1 MTTIVPRLP
10 TSWNGGP
17 PAGCPDRPRMSVSP
31 PKVGYMNQHPPLHVV
46 LRRGVIWS
54 VCVLLSIVLAPP
66 ASADPTDEVNPWI
79 GTGGGRPWFSGNTT
93 PAASLP
99 FGMVQL
105 GPDTTSNTSTGAP
118 SASASGYSYSDT
130 HVRGFSPTHLSGAG
144 ASALGDVPVLPVPGA
159 LPADP
164 GSATSPLDHGR
175 EKAGP
180 GWYTATLGN
189 GTRVRLAAALRSGVA
204 EYTFPAGVRRGHLLV
219 KSTGSLGGVHRAS
232 TRFPN
237 DRTVVV
243 AVRARAM
250 RGFVESY
257 KVYVRMEF
265 NRPFTAHGQWGAREG
280 GWLRFPTR
288 KKRTVRARI
297 GVSFVDAPGAANNLR
312 AARTSFSYLKARDSA
327 VRLWDREL
335 DRVSPAGG
343 TASERTT
350 FRTALAHAF
359 GQPLLDSDA
368 DRRHRAFDG
377 TVRRVPRGHRN
388 YTAIGGWDVYRTQMP
403 LLAWLRPDVASDIAR
418 SLVRAAKTGGFLPRW
433 PFPGQY
439 TQIMNGDS
447 AAPTV
452 AAAWAFNARD
462 FPLRRATRLLSR
474 QAERTDLPPG
484 QGWFTA
490 RPGSVDYLAK
500 GYVPNTTPE
509 RLMNST
515 SGGSTT
521 LEYATDDFAL
531 SRLARATGLAGISA
545 RARQRS
551 GNWRTLLDPDRALL
565 LPRDAA
571 GSFPPADYRVN
582 NCCDGFQEGSAA
594 QYTWMVP
601 HDMGGLLSALG
612 TEDQVLARLQHHH
625 ERLNKGAGQYAWL
638 GNQPSLATPWAYL
651 WLGRPDLTQEVVARA
666 RTELWS
672 NSPDG
677 LPGNDDLGS
686 LSSWYVWAAL
696 GLYPLT
702 PGTSAVGI
710 SVPAF
715 ESVTVRARG
724 RRPMVIRRT
733 GDGARVS
740 NVLLGGKP
748 QSASWFNA
756 GRRWPRSIEIRTTD
770 DPSPTWGTHPTDRPP
785 SWPVN

>member
-1 MTTIVPRLP
+1 
-10 TSWNGGP
+10 
-17 PAGCPDRPRMSVSP
+17 MSVAP
-31 PKVGYMNQHPPLHVV
+31 LILLTMGIRHRRRPAARRALPLGVLVLMVGL
-46 LRRGVIWS
+46 ITA
-54 VCVLLSIVLAPP
+54 VLAAP
-66 ASADPTDEVNPWI
+66 AHAGPSDEVDPWI

-105 GPDTTSNTSTGAP
+105 GPDTTANAGTGAP
-118 SASASGYSYSDT
+118 SPSASGYSYSDSY
-130 HVRGFSPTHLSGAG
+130 VRGFSPTHLSGAG
-144 ASALGDVPVLPVPGA
+144 PSALGDVPVLPVPGS
-159 LPADP
+159 LPANP
-164 GSATSPLDHGR
+164 GSATSSLDHAR
-175 EKAGP
+175 EDAGP
-180 GWYTATLGN
+180 GWYTTTIGN

-204 EYTFPAGVRRGHLLV
+204 DYRFPAGKRRSHLLI
-219 KSTGSLGGVHRAS
+219 KSTGSLGGSHGAS

-243 AVRARAM
+243 AARAPAM

-265 NRPFTAHGQWGAREG
+265 DRPFTARGQWGKGAG
-280 GWLRFPTR
+280 AWLRFPTR
-288 KKRTVRARI
+288 HHRTVRARI
-297 GVSFVDAPGAANNLR
+297 GVSFVDAAGAANNLR
-312 AARTSFSYLKARDSA
+312 SAKTPFSFTKVRDSA
-327 VRLWDREL
+327 TRTWDREL
-335 DRVSPAGG
+335 RRIAPVGG
-343 TASERTT
+343 TAAERTT
-350 FRTALAHAF
+350 FRTALAHAL

-368 DRRHRAFDG
+368 DRRHLAFDG

-403 LLAWLRPDVASDIAR
+403 LLAWLRPDVASDVAR
-418 SLVRAAKTGGFLPRW
+418 SLVSAGERGGFLPRW

-452 AAAWAFNARD
+452 AAAWAFDARD
-462 FPLRRATRLLSR
+462 FPVKRAARLLAR
-474 QAERTDLPPG
+474 QAERTDLPAA

-490 RPGSVDYLAK
+490 RPGLADYLSR

-531 SRLARATGLAGISA
+531 SRLARATGLDGASA
-545 RARQRS
+545 RARTRS
-551 GNWRTLLDPDRALL
+551 GNWHNLLDPERSML
-565 LPRDAA
+565 LPRDAEGA
-571 GSFPPADYRVN
+571 FPSSDYRVN
-582 NCCDGFQEGSAA
+582 SCCDGFQEGSAA

-601 HDMGGLLSALG
+601 HDMSGLLSALG
-612 TEDQVLARLQHHH
+612 SSEQVLDRLQHHH
-625 ERLNKGAGQYAWL
+625 QRPNAGAGQYAWL

-651 WLGRPDLTQEVVARA
+651 WLGRPDLTEDVVARA
-666 RTELWS
+666 RTELWT

-677 LPGNDDLGS
+677 IPGNDDLGS

-702 PGTSAVGI
+702 PGTPAVGV

-715 ESVTVRARG
+715 DSITVRALG
-724 RRPMVIRRT
+724 RRPMVIRRV
-733 GDGARVS
+733 GEGAHVRNLLLDGES
-740 NVLLGGKP
+740 
-748 QSASWFNA
+748 QTASWFNA
-756 GRRWPRSIEIRTTD
+756 GRRWPSSVAIRTTD
-770 DPSPTWGTHPTDRPP
+770 EPSPTWGTRAEDRPP
-785 SWPVN
+785 SWPSN